1 MKNAILEMMC
11 LNDFNYVQSWVSY
24 KDDFEKIFGGAFTYP
39 LKKEDFERF
48 FINESG
54 KEKNRLCFLYLE
66 NSVPVGMINFTNIQ
80 WGLELGHLGMITI
93 DPLQRSSGIGYSM
106 FMMMLRKGFSEL
118 KFNKI
123 DLYCIEENKRGYDFY
138 TKKCKLVNEGLFD
151 FRSIL

>member
-1 MKNAILEMMC
+1 
-11 LNDFNYVQSWVSY
+11 
-24 KDDFEKIFGGAFTYP
+24 
-39 LKKEDFERF
+39 
-48 FINESG
+48 
-54 KEKNRLCFLYLE
+54 
-66 NSVPVGMINFTNIQ
+66 MINFTNIQ

-138 TKKCKLVNEGLFD
+138 TKKCKLVNEGLL
-151 FRSIL
+151 RSVYKADGEYKNWYVLSMLKSEWLERFEN